1 MPQRPGVRAD
11 LKPVCNWRLSRQH
24 SAAWP
29 TGTLRFTETWK
40 IYRSFVRQA
49 GGQAATACYRR
60 LIVAVTPSTSSASH
74 GAAPCRPSFARS
86 LVADLWIWLTLDNT
100 RVSVRARVCVWVFY
114 AARCLQE
121 HKKPSSISTCRSTQP
136 FNLSRRVLVHEQ

>member
-60 LIVAVTPSTSSASH
+60 LIVAVTPSTSSPSH

-100 RVSVRARVCVWVFY
+100 RVSVRARACVCGCSMLHAVY
-114 AARCLQE
+114 KNIRSHHL
-121 HKKPSSISTCRSTQP
+121 STCRSTQP